1 MIMKIRDLD
10 SDYGQQLFKL
20 QKEAYKVEA
29 DIIGFADIPP
39 LLETYEQFI
48 HCHETFL
55 CYLKG
60 DALAGAISFSKE
72 NGQMLICRMVVHPDY
87 FRQGIANALL
97 HALQLQGDWEKI
109 SVSTGKMNLPAR
121 NLYEKNGFTHKA
133 DIEASP
139 HFFISIFEKKRSFYV
154 CHDKK
159 HKK

>member
-1 MIMKIRDLD
+1 MIIRIRDLE

-29 DIIGFADIPP
+29 EMIGFADIPP

-60 DALAGAISFSKE
+60 DALAGAISYTKE

-87 FRQGIANALL
+87 FGRVLL
-97 HALQLQGDWEKI
+97 HALQLHVDWEKI

-121 NLYEKNGFTHKA
+121 KLYEKNGFTHKE
-133 DIEASP
+133 DVEAAPRLS
-139 HFFISIFEKKRSFYV
+139 ISIYEKQHSFYV

-159 HKK
+159 HNE